1 MEIQADNYTVWHDS
15 ASATVYF
22 QGFLR
27 LNGIEEYQPIM
38 DLLVAAIEASP
49 NLTVNLQKLEF
60 LNSSGISM
68 LSMFV
73 VRARQRGDVQL
84 TLHGTDTIL
93 WQTKSLKNLQ
103 RLMPTLTLAFT

>member
-1 MEIQADNYTVWHDS
+1 VEIRADNYVIWYNPDNF
-15 ASATVYF
+15 TVYF

-38 DLLVAAIEASP
+38 DLLVAAIEVSP
-49 NLTVNLQKLEF
+49 VLTVNLQELEF

-73 VRARQRGDVQL
+73 VRARQQGNVQL
-84 TLHGTDTIL
+84 TMQGTNTVL

-103 RLMPTLTLAFT
+103 RLMPTLTLSFA